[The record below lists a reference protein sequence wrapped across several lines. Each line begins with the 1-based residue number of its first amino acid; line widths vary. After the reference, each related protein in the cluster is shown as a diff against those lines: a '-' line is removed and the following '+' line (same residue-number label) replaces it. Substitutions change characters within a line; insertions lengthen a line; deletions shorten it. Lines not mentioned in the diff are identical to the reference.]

1 MMSNYGTLV
10 PLVIGGD
17 GWNAPIR
24 ENQALRMDM
33 ETIKSK
39 VNDLERE
46 CSAMRQ
52 EIQRI
57 NKPKEALSS
66 WAFNLMSK
74 FGCKFRSQVCDSQSQ
89 ERTIV
94 SAQSLD
100 GRSIEATDSH
110 VHLILEKISSSYRN

>member
-1 MMSNYGTLV
+1 MLSDYGTLG
-10 PLVIGGD
+10 PLVPNGD
-17 GWNAPIR
+17 GWNALLR
-24 ENQALRMDM
+24 ENQSLRMDM
-33 ETIKSK
+33 DTIKSK

-46 CSAMRQ
+46 CYAMRQ
-52 EIQRI
+52 VIQRI

-94 SAQSLD
+94 SGQSLD
-100 GRSIEATDSH
+100 GRSIESTS
-110 VHLILEKISSSYRN
+110 